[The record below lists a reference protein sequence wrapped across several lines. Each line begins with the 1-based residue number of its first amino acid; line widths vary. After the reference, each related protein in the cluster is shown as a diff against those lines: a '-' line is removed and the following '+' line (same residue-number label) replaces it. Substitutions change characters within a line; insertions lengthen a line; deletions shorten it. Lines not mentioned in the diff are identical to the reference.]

1 MIEEK
6 LKIYECAKDGLPDV
20 GRPFIAFRKTHEDN
34 WLKYKKDRESINK
47 LQGIC
52 IIDYYVVIK
61 YKSIK

>member
-1 MIEEK
+1 METVLSLQLFCK
-6 LKIYECAKDGLPDV
+6 LKIMPKWKVYLEKLMKIIGWN
-20 GRPFIAFRKTHEDN
+20 T
-34 WLKYKKDRESINK
+34 KKRERESINK